1 MICFTGL
8 CTIRI
13 NKISR
18 WDLFNKYTKFLESK
32 ECFIFKT
39 LITFLKTKSFVSNSK
54 EGCILTRVPKINI
67 LCLTE
72 LFYNKTT
79 NILTID
85 NKLHNIEIKLWLK

>member
-8 CTIRI
+8 CTIRT

-39 LITFLKTKSFVSNSK
+39 LITFLKTKSFVNNS
-54 EGCILTRVPKINI
+54 
-67 LCLTE
+67 
-72 LFYNKTT
+72 
-79 NILTID
+79 
-85 NKLHNIEIKLWLK
+85 